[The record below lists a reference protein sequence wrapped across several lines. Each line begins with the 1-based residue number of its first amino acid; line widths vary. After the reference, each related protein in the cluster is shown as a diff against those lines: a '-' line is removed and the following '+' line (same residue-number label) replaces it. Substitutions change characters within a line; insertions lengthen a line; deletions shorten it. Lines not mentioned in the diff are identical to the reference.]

1 MRIAIL
7 GPYPIDGE
15 INNIYGGVQA
25 VVVNMIKGLSR
36 FQGLEIH
43 VIAASGSIKKNKDFI
58 LKGIHIHGIPID
70 RKFGNITF
78 YARTR
83 KMICKKITGVNPD
96 LIHSHMFGYYTLAGL
111 DSGHKNIVVSTHGL
125 SNAAWNK
132 KAGFLEKIRYDLQDR
147 IYMKCF
153 RGSDKIIVNSPYT
166 VESLSGV
173 KKFKIYELNN
183 PVSDIF
189 FTSNNAPEEEKR
201 ILFVGNICQAK
212 GIMVILESLNV
223 LRNTVE
229 GISVK
234 LAGPIVDKNFY
245 IKTVNYIKE
254 NGLGEYVTFL
264 GSLNDYELKKEYE
277 KASIFAFPSYQ
288 DVAPVALL
296 QAMAAGKAIVASS
309 IGGIPYII
317 DDSVN
322 GFLIK
327 PGDADSLAEKIIL
340 FIKDAGLRREL
351 GANAHKKVSE
361 NNRIDIVT
369 DNLYRIYQ
377 EVAGIC

>member
-1 MRIAIL
+1 MRIAML

-25 VVVNMIKGLSR
+25 VVVNMVKGLSR

-43 VIAASGSIKKNKDFI
+43 VITASKSIKKNKDFI
-58 LKGIHIHGIPID
+58 FKGIHIHGIPID

-83 KMICKKITGVNPD
+83 KLICKKIAEVNPD

-125 SNAAWNK
+125 SNGSWNK

-147 IYMKCF
+147 LYMKCF
-153 RGSDKIIVNSPYT
+153 RGSDKIIANSPYT
-166 VESLSGV
+166 VESLSGA

-189 FTSNNAPEEEKR
+189 FTSNNADEEEKR
-201 ILFVGNICQAK
+201 ILFAGNICQAK
-212 GIMVILESLNV
+212 GIMVILESLNA
-223 LRNTVE
+223 LRNRAE

-234 LAGPIVDKNFY
+234 LAGPIADENFY
-245 IKTVNYIKE
+245 IKVVNYIRK
-254 NGLGEYVTFL
+254 NGLDSYVTLL
-264 GSLNDYELKKEYE
+264 GGLNEHELKKEYE
-277 KASIFAFPSYQ
+277 KASIFVFPSYQ

-309 IGGIPYII
+309 IGGIPHII
-317 DDSVN
+317 DDSIN

-327 PGDADSLAEKIIL
+327 PGDADSLAEKINL
-340 FIKDAGLRREL
+340 FIKDAGLRRKL
-351 GANAHKKVSE
+351 GFNAHKKVSE
-361 NNRIDIVT
+361 NNRIDIVA

-377 EVAGIC
+377 EVTGIC